1 MGFGKLGIDYSSKGN
16 FKWWEFRSIARSSI
30 YSSLTMRKMASLLGA
45 FRVNEIAEALLSRSD
60 SVFCLPIGLVIISGC
75 HIQINFSIT
84 HEYHPEVEGH
94 LGVSIWDDRGMKTR
108 LSEVSFNEEVSSF
121 NSKNVLGNWD
131 EVREPNEVIQHN
143 EYWFLLVVARE

>member
-1 MGFGKLGIDYSSKGN
+1 
-16 FKWWEFRSIARSSI
+16 
-30 YSSLTMRKMASLLGA
+30 
-45 FRVNEIAEALLSRSD
+45 
-60 SVFCLPIGLVIISGC
+60 
-75 HIQINFSIT
+75 
-84 HEYHPEVEGH
+84 
-94 LGVSIWDDRGMKTR
+94 MKTR

>member
-1 MGFGKLGIDYSSKGN
+1 
-16 FKWWEFRSIARSSI
+16 
-30 YSSLTMRKMASLLGA
+30 MRKMASLLGA

-94 LGVSIWDDRGMKTR
+94 LGVSI
-108 LSEVSFNEEVSSF
+108 
-121 NSKNVLGNWD
+121 
-131 EVREPNEVIQHN
+131 
-143 EYWFLLVVARE
+143 